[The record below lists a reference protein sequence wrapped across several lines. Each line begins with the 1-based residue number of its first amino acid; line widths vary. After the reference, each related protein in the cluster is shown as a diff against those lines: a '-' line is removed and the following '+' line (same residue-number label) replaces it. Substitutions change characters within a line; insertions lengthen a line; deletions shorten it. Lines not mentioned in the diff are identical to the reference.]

1 MADASLRGQLL
12 RLLLFPVAGIL
23 AVSSVAAYYL
33 AREPAT
39 DAYDGALIDAGIAL
53 ADRIHVR
60 DGALAVDLPSAAE
73 QILRTDQFDTIYY
86 LVRDPSGRLIAGDA
100 GIPPPPVAQRP
111 QDRSVFY
118 DATYRDTKVRA
129 AALLAPCGGQICTVT
144 VAETTRKRDRL
155 VREILLGS
163 VMPQALLAVL
173 TLALVWF
180 GVARGLAPLERLSG
194 EIRKLS
200 PRDLRPIEP
209 ALAPA
214 ETHPLI
220 EALNQLLVQ
229 VEESNRNQQRFLA
242 NAAHQLR
249 TPLAGLRT
257 HAELALAQPLPEET
271 RAEIEQV
278 HSATVRIARLANQLL
293 ALARAEPGGRVEPH
307 SAVDLKGLAE
317 GAADE
322 WVHSALARDLDLG
335 FELAPASVRG
345 DAFLL
350 REALGNLV
358 HNSIEYVPRGGHI
371 TVRTGARNGRPFM
384 EIEDDGSG
392 IPPQERGRV
401 LERFYRMPGT
411 TGTGSGLGLAIVREI
426 AAGHG
431 AALEISHGMG
441 GRGCRVAITFPHGYR
456 RYRGSAHRRGVA
468 QARPAGCAGHHCQD
482 LGLRPPSG
490 GGDGR
495 DPRRRSG
502 GRLGVGRLRGGRPDR
517 QGQIPGGRRD
527 QARAGH
533 LWRHQRGGDALGTAL
548 RRNAATCPGTP
559 D

>member
-12 RLLLFPVAGIL
+12 RLLLLPVAGIL

-60 DGALAVDLPSAAE
+60 DGTLAVDLPSAAE

-118 DATYRDTKVRA
+118 DATYRDTRVRA
-129 AALLAPCGGQICTVT
+129 A
-144 VAETTRKRDRL
+144 
-155 VREILLGS
+155 
-163 VMPQALLAVL
+163 
-173 TLALVWF
+173 ALVWF

-271 RAEIEQV
+271 RAEIEHV

-335 FELAPASVRG
+335 FELAPASVSG
-345 DAFLL
+345 DALLL

-441 GRGCRVAITFPHGYR
+441 GRGCRVAITFPHG
-456 RYRGSAHRRGVA
+456 
-468 QARPAGCAGHHCQD
+468 
-482 LGLRPPSG
+482 
-490 GGDGR
+490 
-495 DPRRRSG
+495 
-502 GRLGVGRLRGGRPDR
+502 
-517 QGQIPGGRRD
+517 
-527 QARAGH
+527 
-533 LWRHQRGGDALGTAL
+533 
-548 RRNAATCPGTP
+548 
-559 D
+559 

>member
-12 RLLLFPVAGIL
+12 RLLLLPVAGIL

-60 DGALAVDLPSAAE
+60 DGTLAVDLPSAAE
-73 QILRTDQFDTIYY
+73 QVLRTDQFDTIYY
-86 LVRDPSGRLIAGDA
+86 LVRDPSGKLIAGDA

-111 QDRSVFY
+111 QDGSVFY
-118 DATYRDTKVRA
+118 DATYRDTRVRA
-129 AALLAPCGGQICTVT
+129 AALLAPCGGQICTIT

-214 ETHPLI
+214 ETRPLI

-249 TPLAGLRT
+249 TPLAGLQA
-257 HAELALAQPLPEET
+257 HAELALAQPLPEGG
-271 RAEIEQV
+271 RAE
-278 HSATVRIARLANQLL
+278 R
-293 ALARAEPGGRVEPH
+293 GGRVEPH

-335 FELAPASVRG
+335 FELAPASVSG

-371 TVRTGARNGRPFM
+371 TVRTGARNGRPFI

-392 IPPQERGRV
+392 IPPQERERV

-411 TGTGSGLGLAIVREI
+411 AGTGSGLGLAIVREI

-441 GRGCRVAITFPHGYR
+441 GHGCRVAITFPHG
-456 RYRGSAHRRGVA
+456 
-468 QARPAGCAGHHCQD
+468 
-482 LGLRPPSG
+482 
-490 GGDGR
+490 
-495 DPRRRSG
+495 
-502 GRLGVGRLRGGRPDR
+502 
-517 QGQIPGGRRD
+517 
-527 QARAGH
+527 
-533 LWRHQRGGDALGTAL
+533 
-548 RRNAATCPGTP
+548 
-559 D
+559 

>member
-12 RLLLFPVAGIL
+12 RLLLLPVAGIL

-60 DGALAVDLPSAAE
+60 DGTLAVDPPSAAE
-73 QILRTDQFDTIYY
+73 QILRTDRFDTIYY
-86 LVRDPSGRLIAGDA
+86 LVRDPSGKLIAGDA

-111 QDRSVFY
+111 QDGSVFY

-129 AALLAPCGGQICTVT
+129 AALLAPCGGQICTIT

-173 TLALVWF
+173 TLAL
-180 GVARGLAPLERLSG
+180 
-194 EIRKLS
+194 
-200 PRDLRPIEP
+200 
-209 ALAPA
+209 
-214 ETHPLI
+214 
-220 EALNQLLVQ
+220 
-229 VEESNRNQQRFLA
+229 
-242 NAAHQLR
+242 
-249 TPLAGLRT
+249 
-257 HAELALAQPLPEET
+257 AQPLSEET

-335 FELAPASVRG
+335 FELAAASVRG

-426 AAGHG
+426 VAGHG

-441 GRGCRVAITFPHGYR
+441 GRGCRVAITFPHG
-456 RYRGSAHRRGVA
+456 
-468 QARPAGCAGHHCQD
+468 
-482 LGLRPPSG
+482 
-490 GGDGR
+490 
-495 DPRRRSG
+495 
-502 GRLGVGRLRGGRPDR
+502 
-517 QGQIPGGRRD
+517 
-527 QARAGH
+527 
-533 LWRHQRGGDALGTAL
+533 
-548 RRNAATCPGTP
+548 
-559 D
+559 

>member
-12 RLLLFPVAGIL
+12 RLLLLPVAAIL

-60 DGALAVDLPSAAE
+60 DGTLAVDLPSAAE
-73 QILRTDQFDTIYY
+73 QILRTDRFDTIYY
-86 LVRDPSGRLIAGDA
+86 MVRDPSGKPIAGDA

-111 QDRSVFY
+111 QDGSVFY

-129 AALLAPCGGQICTVT
+129 AALLAPCGGQICTIT

-200 PRDLRPIEP
+200 PNDLRPIEP
-209 ALAPA
+209 AQAPA
-214 ETHPLI
+214 ETRPLI

-249 TPLAGLRT
+249 TPLAGLQA
-257 HAELALAQPLPEET
+257 HAELALAQPLSEES
-271 RAEIEQV
+271 RAEI
-278 HSATVRIARLANQLL
+278 
-293 ALARAEPGGRVEPH
+293 
-307 SAVDLKGLAE
+307 
-317 GAADE
+317 E

-335 FELAPASVRG
+335 FELAPASVSG
-345 DAFLL
+345 DALLL

-358 HNSIEYVPRGGHI
+358 HNSIEYAPRGGHI
-371 TVRTGARNGRPFM
+371 TVRTGARNGRPFI
-384 EIEDDGSG
+384 EIEDDGAG
-392 IPPQERGRV
+392 IPPQERERV

-411 TGTGSGLGLAIVREI
+411 AGTGSGLGLAIVREI

-431 AALEISHGMG
+431 AALEISHVMG
-441 GRGCRVAITFPHGYR
+441 DRGCRVAITFPHG
-456 RYRGSAHRRGVA
+456 
-468 QARPAGCAGHHCQD
+468 
-482 LGLRPPSG
+482 
-490 GGDGR
+490 
-495 DPRRRSG
+495 
-502 GRLGVGRLRGGRPDR
+502 
-517 QGQIPGGRRD
+517 
-527 QARAGH
+527 
-533 LWRHQRGGDALGTAL
+533 
-548 RRNAATCPGTP
+548 
-559 D
+559 

>member
-12 RLLLFPVAGIL
+12 RLLLLPVAGIL

-60 DGALAVDLPSAAE
+60 DGTLAVDLPSAAE

-86 LVRDPSGRLIAGDA
+86 LVRDPSGKLIAGDA

-111 QDRSVFY
+111 QDGSVFY
-118 DATYRDTKVRA
+118 DAIYRDTKVRA
-129 AALLAPCGGQICTVT
+129 AALLAPCGGQICTIT

-214 ETHPLI
+214 ETRPLI
-220 EALNQLLVQ
+220 E
-229 VEESNRNQQRFLA
+229 
-242 NAAHQLR
+242 
-249 TPLAGLRT
+249 GLRT
-257 HAELALAQPLPEET
+257 HAELALAQPLSEET

-307 SAVDLKGLAE
+307 SAVDLTGLAE

-335 FELAPASVRG
+335 FELAPASVSG

-392 IPPQERGRV
+392 IPPQEREHV

-441 GRGCRVAITFPHGYR
+441 GHGCRVAITFPHG
-456 RYRGSAHRRGVA
+456 
-468 QARPAGCAGHHCQD
+468 
-482 LGLRPPSG
+482 
-490 GGDGR
+490 
-495 DPRRRSG
+495 
-502 GRLGVGRLRGGRPDR
+502 
-517 QGQIPGGRRD
+517 
-527 QARAGH
+527 
-533 LWRHQRGGDALGTAL
+533 
-548 RRNAATCPGTP
+548 
-559 D
+559 